1 MTQNIHNFQEK
12 NKIRFKDFSTI
23 QLLLIE
29 FIDKYNAQFKI
40 TI

>member
-1 MTQNIHNFQEK
+1 MIFK
-12 NKIRFKDFSTI
+12 SKKKKKDFSTI

-29 FIDKYNAQFKI
+29 FIDKYNTQFKI